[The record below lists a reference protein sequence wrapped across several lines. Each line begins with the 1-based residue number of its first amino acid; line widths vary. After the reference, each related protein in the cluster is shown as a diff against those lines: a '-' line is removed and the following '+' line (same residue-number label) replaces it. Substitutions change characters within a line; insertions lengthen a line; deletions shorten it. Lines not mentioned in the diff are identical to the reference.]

1 MPFKSFV
8 IYRHFC
14 TVVLLQKRT
23 LQVSDLQKAILNCVK
38 KLKNSI
44 EKPEKGMATH
54 SSILAWRV
62 S

>member
-1 MPFKSFV
+1 MTFKSFV

-14 TVVLLQKRT
+14 TAVLLQKRT

-38 KLKNSI
+38 KLNSI

-54 SSILAWRV
+54 SSILAWRI